1 MPLPTWIE
9 PQLCK
14 LATKAPSGSQWA
26 HEIKLDGYRM
36 AARIEGGPV
45 KLLTRSG
52 LDWTAKYQAI
62 AAAFAKLK
70 VTTAY
75 FRWRAL
81 WRPARR
87 CNLVRSANRTH
98 PSAPRGLGSADHTAQ
113 MKLCRG
119 DAICVSDHTGRDV
132 R

>member
-1 MPLPTWIE
+1 MPLPRWME
-9 PQLCK
+9 PQLCR
-14 LATKAPSGSQWA
+14 LATKALSGAQWT

-36 AARIEGGPV
+36 AARVEDGKV
-45 KLLTRSG
+45 KLLTRSR
-52 LDWTAKYQAI
+52 LDRTVKYPTT

-75 FRWRAL
+75 FDGEFCGA
-81 WRPARR
+81 RPDG
-87 CNLVRSANRTH
+87 LVRSANRTH
-98 PSAPRGLGSADHTAQ
+98 PSAPAGLGSADHTAQ